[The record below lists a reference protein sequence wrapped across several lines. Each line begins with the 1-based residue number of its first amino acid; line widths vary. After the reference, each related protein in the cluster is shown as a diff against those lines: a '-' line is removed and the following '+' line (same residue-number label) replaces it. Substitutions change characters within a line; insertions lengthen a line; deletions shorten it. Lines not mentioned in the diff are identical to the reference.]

1 MRIDDAVELV
11 PPKGLPPA
19 SLGDAEVAFVP
30 GQLLFDAG
38 LHWPVATI
46 KWPTLLRNSRT
57 MVDYCARHG
66 MSLAPHGK
74 TTMTPAIFDL
84 QMEHGAWAI
93 TAATVWQARIMMA
106 AGVCR
111 VLIANEVVAGPEL
124 DWFATV
130 LGDPAFEVLCYV
142 DSVAGVELMDRGLG
156 AAGAPRPL
164 PVLVELGVEGGRT
177 GVRTVEEGLRV
188 AAAAAAAA
196 NLTVV
201 GTSGFEGIIGE
212 KDGVSAET
220 RVRGF
225 LADLHRLTSGIEAA
239 GGFGDT
245 PEVLISA
252 GGSAYFDLVVEE
264 FTRVDLGR
272 PLRPIVRSGNYL
284 THADGGYELSSPMGT
299 EPRLAEEEGRLHA
312 AMEVWGVVLS
322 RPEPTRAIVG
332 VGKRDISPDNNTPV
346 VRQVRDA
353 AGAPREVAASCVSLN
368 DQHAYLD
375 VPADSP
381 IAVGDLVAFG
391 TPHAC
396 TTFDKWRTIV
406 LIDDDYAVQKVVRT
420 YF

>member
-1 MRIDDAVELV
+1 MRIDDPVELIA
-11 PPKGLPPA
+11 PKGLPPR
-19 SLGDAEVAFVP
+19 LLDDAEIAFEP
-30 GQLLFDAG
+30 GQRLFDAG

-93 TAATVWQARIMMA
+93 TAATVWQARIMQA
-106 AGVCR
+106 AGVPR
-111 VLIANEVVAGPEL
+111 VLIANEVMAESEL
-124 DWFATV
+124 AWFAEV
-130 LGDPAFEVLCYV
+130 LADPTFEILCYV
-142 DSVAGVELMDRGLG
+142 DSVAGVELMDRALG

-164 PVLVELGVEGGRT
+164 PVLVELGVEDGRT
-177 GVRTVEEGLRV
+177 GVRSVEQGLEV

-201 GTSGFEGIIGE
+201 GTSGFEGIIGD
-212 KDGVSAET
+212 KDGVSADT
-220 RVRGF
+220 RVKGF
-225 LADLHRLTSGIEAA
+225 LADLHRLTVGIEAA

-245 PEVLISA
+245 AEVLISA
-252 GGSAYFDLVVEE
+252 GGSAYFDHVVTE
-264 FTRVDLGR
+264 FLKVDLGR
-272 PLRPIVRSGNYL
+272 PVRPVVRSGNYL
-284 THADGGYELSSPMGT
+284 THADGGYELSSPMGS
-299 EPRLAEEEGRLHA
+299 EPRLSEEEGRLHA

-346 VRQVRDA
+346 VREVRDA
-353 AGAPREVAASCVSLN
+353 QGTPRGIAASCVSLN

-406 LIDDDYAVQKVVRT
+406 LVDDDYAVQKVVRT